1 MSLTRVP
8 LNVTYY
14 TKMAY
19 FISYYMKKRF
29 FVCLFVFS
37 QIEYLSMYFRLW
49 VHIFVSEIYSQKHKF
64 GSLMEQKIIIA

>member
-8 LNVTYY
+8 LDVTYY

-29 FVCLFVFS
+29 FVFS